1 LKRFFPVYVN
11 KLSPCYTKDHLG
23 NAGCP
28 AGNDIPRF
36 LRLVALR
43 RFEEAFYV
51 LKETNPFS
59 AGCGRFCDHPCET
72 ACNRGKFDEPVDI
85 KALERF
91 VADWGYKNNLK
102 PEVPK
107 TKIDK
112 SVAVI
117 GAGPAGLA
125 SAYFLAK
132 NGYSVDIYEK
142 ASMAGGLLAYGIPEY
157 RYPNDI
163 LEYELQYIYETGV
176 NITLNHEIDKNR
188 FLDLAEEYDSVIVAT
203 GAQSPGTLNLEGE
216 DFPGVENGIEFLRK
230 INEGNYKETDV
241 KIGENIG
248 VIGGGYTAFDVARVS
263 CRLGAKPSVIYR
275 RTFNEMTAHAG
286 EIEDCEKEGVKFFLL
301 RQPVK
306 IEKVGDKLKLVCA
319 KMKLG
324 PVDESGRS
332 KPIPVKDAY
341 DEFYFDRIV
350 LAVGDKPDLFFVGER
365 FVNEYPNLNCPDLP
379 NDLKGKIFIA
389 GDASQGNSELV
400 GMVVR
405 AVGSAQ
411 ITTNAVRQFL
421 GETLNSDSN
430 KDIAYFNT
438 LNTKY
443 FQESTRMV
451 EEKIPLK
458 ERISGFREIVQTID
472 EDTAVIFAERCFFC
486 GLCIQC
492 DWCFHYSDG
501 TILKYDKE
509 WSPKVDECFYA
520 FIKDNISDATF
531 KSVEACP
538 RSALSIAKEGSKLAE
553 RSLDQHVDINSEH
566 DGGINE

>member
-1 LKRFFPVYVN
+1 MLKKIFPVYVN
-11 KLSPCYTKDHLG
+11 KMSPCYTKDHLG
-23 NAGCP
+23 NTGCP

-36 LRLVALR
+36 LRLVALQ
-43 RFEEAFYV
+43 RFKEAFYV

-72 ACNRGKFDEPVDI
+72 ACNRSKFDEPVDI

-102 PEVPK
+102 PNVPK
-107 TKIDK
+107 IKRDT

-117 GAGPAGLA
+117 GAGPAGLS

-132 NGYSVDIYEK
+132 NGYNVDIYEK
-142 ASMAGGLLAYGIPEY
+142 AAKAGGLLVYGIPEY

-163 LEYELQYIYETGV
+163 LEHELQYIYETGV
-176 NITLNHEIDKNR
+176 NIILNHGVDKNR

-203 GAQSPGTLNLEGE
+203 GAQNPGKLNIEGE
-216 DFPGVENGIEFLRK
+216 SLSGVENGIEFLRK
-230 INEGNYKETDV
+230 INSGNYKKTDI
-241 KIGENIG
+241 KNEESIG
-248 VIGGGYTAFDVARVS
+248 VIGGGYTAFDVARAS
-263 CRLGAKPSVIYR
+263 TRMGAKPTVIYR
-275 RTFNEMTAHAG
+275 RTYKEMTAHVG
-286 EIEDCEKEGVKFFLL
+286 EVEDCKKEGVTFFLL

-306 IEKVGDKLKLVCA
+306 IEQAGDKLKLVCL

-332 KPIPVKDAY
+332 KPVPVKDSY
-341 DEFYFDRIV
+341 EEFYFDRIV

-379 NDLKGKIFIA
+379 DDVKSKIFIT

-411 ITTNAVRQFL
+411 ITTNAVRKFL
-421 GETLNSDSN
+421 GEEFISGSD
-430 KDIAYFNT
+430 KEVAFFDT

-443 FQESTRMV
+443 FQESTRLV
-451 EEKIPLK
+451 EQKIELEK
-458 ERISGFREIVQTID
+458 RTSGFHEIVQGID
-472 EDTAVIFAERCFFC
+472 EDTAVLFAERCFFC

-492 DWCFHYSDG
+492 DWCYHYSDG
-501 TILKYDKE
+501 TILKYGKE

-520 FIKDNISDATF
+520 FINNKISDATF
-531 KSVEACP
+531 KSIEACP

-553 RSLDQHVDINSEH
+553 HSLQQHVNTDS
-566 DGGINE
+566 GK